1 MAPPVA
7 SSMAD
12 GKGDDARN
20 WNPAM
25 PRYLTDYWWIIQSS
39 FIRENSRRK
48 AADDAN
54 RAQMKT
60 MDDFEAFRKSSFIKE
75 NSRTKAG
82 DDVNRDQMKTMKD
95 FEGFIGKSFGA
106 YPGRNAAGAQTRGL
120 THYEWMLKSSFIEEN
135 SRRKAGDDA
144 NRDQMKTMKDF
155 DGFIGK
161 SFGIAYPG
169 RNAAGDQTRLISD
182 NHPHSET
189 TGRRPGVK
197 PIASFDDDSVS
208 STVPDVASNENILSI
223 VKTIIFSDGKCMS
236 EVNSLSDAIIHCR
249 SGCGKPVNA
258 GPRLIAEMEA
268 DKTLHNYM
276 VKSNSHVESVAAA
289 KVREVAW
296 GQKKGTLSFT
306 EKSQVFNCQTLGG
319 YVGNLAATVDY
330 NCSYSGNTRTCNFT
344 GKGVLTGKDIWDFE
358 SHPEWPL
365 WKNMI
370 REILPSFLVSL
381 RGKMKE
387 FDINFNVTRSF
398 SGTVGK

>member
-60 MDDFEAFRKSSFIKE
+60 MDDFEAFRKSSFI
-75 NSRTKAG
+75 
-82 DDVNRDQMKTMKD
+82 
-95 FEGFIGKSFGA
+95 
-106 YPGRNAAGAQTRGL
+106 
-120 THYEWMLKSSFIEEN
+120 EEN

-144 NRDQMKTMKDF
+144 NRDQMKTMKD
-155 DGFIGK
+155 DVEFIGK
-161 SFGIAYPG
+161 TIGAYPG